1 MCYSHN
7 SVRLC
12 LMSTADLL
20 AVLLRL
26 PKTQVGWRSKLHR
39 DCIREEALIEVGA
52 LEAEVEE
59 LGAVRV

>member
-1 MCYSHN
+1 
-7 SVRLC
+7 
-12 LMSTADLL
+12 MSTADLL